1 MTASPLG
8 RIARR
13 ASLSVALVAV
23 LLGAATPAWAASV
36 AYLDGHEVWVAALDG
51 SRKERL
57 SAGEGDWIAVTA
69 ADNGRVLGVRLEA
82 GKIFQL
88 ARIQLW
94 DSNGTVL
101 SLGPLPSVAGWNSYV
116 APLGLDLTSDGVF
129 AVYGYA
135 GQVGFVPNAS
145 FPKGHYAILSDTKTN
160 ITPIGQSG
168 YLHPTTVGRRVV
180 AGSGS
185 QVYVQN
191 ADPGGPFTT
200 TWTPI
205 IDVTG
210 TGLLLGRTDVA
221 ATSRLAAIEL
231 GSDSA
236 DDKIA
241 ALSLS
246 GIDAPVT
253 VGATTDCFL
262 PTVGEATDPTISQD
276 GTVIAWKDVQGVKVA
291 GAPSGVVEPCALAS
305 APIVI
310 SATGSSPSIGGAS
323 VAQLKPA
330 PPAPVGPAP
339 TTPAAALVVTL
350 PAKRTVVGLASP
362 AGLPLKVRA
371 PAPGAVTITGSVV
384 AKRLGLKGTRAIVVA
399 AGSARA
405 TAAGVVTVTLR
416 LKKTARTYRA
426 RLRGARVVLTIRQ
439 GALTT
444 RTTITL
450 R

>member
-1 MTASPLG
+1 M
-8 RIARR
+8 
-13 ASLSVALVAV
+13 
-23 LLGAATPAWAASV
+23 AASV

-57 SAGEGDWIAVTA
+57 SAGEGDWIAVAA
-69 ADNGRVLGVRLEA
+69 ADNGRVFGVRLEA

-101 SLGPLPSVAGWNSYV
+101 SQGPLPSEAAAWNSYV

-135 GQVGFVPNAS
+135 GQVGLVPNAT
-145 FPKGHYAILSDTKTN
+145 FLKGHYAILSDTKTG

-180 AGSGS
+180 AGQGS
-185 QVYVQN
+185 QVVVQSS
-191 ADPGGPFTT
+191 DPGGPFTT
-200 TWTPI
+200 SWTPI
-205 IDVTG
+205 IDVSG
-210 TGLLLGRTDVA
+210 TGLTLGRTDVA
-221 ATSRLAAIEL
+221 ATTRLAAIEL

-246 GIDAPVT
+246 GLDAPVT

-262 PTVGEATDPTISQD
+262 PTVGEASDPSLSQD
-276 GTVIAWKDVQGVKVA
+276 GTVIAWKDAQGVKVA
-291 GAPSGVVEPCALAS
+291 GAPSGTAEPCAVAS

-330 PPAPVGPAP
+330 PPAPAGPPAP
-339 TTPAAALVVTL
+339 TTPPTTPATRLVVTL
-350 PAKRTVVGLASP
+350 PAKRTVVALSSA
-362 AGLPLKVRA
+362 AGLRLKVRA
-371 PAPGAVTITGSVV
+371 PRAGTIIVTGSVA
-384 AKRLGLKGTRAIVVA
+384 AKRLRLRGSKAIIVATGSVRAKA
-399 AGSARA
+399 AG
-405 TAAGVVTVTLR
+405 TVTVKVR
-416 LKKTARTYRA
+416 LKKTARKYRA
-426 RLRGARVVLTIRQ
+426 RLRGARLVLKIRQ
-439 GALTT
+439 GRLTT
-444 RTTITL
+444 TTRVTL